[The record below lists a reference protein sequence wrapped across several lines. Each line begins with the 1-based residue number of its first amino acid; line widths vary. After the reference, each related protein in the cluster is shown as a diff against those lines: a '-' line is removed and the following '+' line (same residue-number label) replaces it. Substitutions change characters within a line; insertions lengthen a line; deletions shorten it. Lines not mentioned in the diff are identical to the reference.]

1 MISKSECWG
10 LSLSDATLVT
20 RAEERSV
27 ILLFNNHASCSEI
40 TNLLWASQYIII
52 TFHISIHVRSL
63 SDDYQCTV
71 GHDLDKTPLKPK
83 SSNAFGYC
91 RTSFG
96 RCRMTLNLSLAP
108 FRALKMPKKGL
119 KTTKKCLF
127 WYSAASYVTQI
138 NFFLQYASSY
148 VS

>member
-1 MISKSECWG
+1 MLAECFTNDKD
-10 LSLSDATLVT
+10 LDAT
-20 RAEERSV
+20 EERREE
-27 ILLFNNHASCSEI
+27 CTMEI
-40 TNLLWASQYIII
+40 CDKDTEAG
-52 TFHISIHVRSL
+52 H
-63 SDDYQCTV
+63 QCTV

-83 SSNAFGYC
+83 STNAFGYC

-96 RCRMTLNLSLAP
+96 RCRMTWNLSLAP

-127 WYSAASYVTQI
+127 GYSEASYVTQI
-138 NFFLQYASSY
+138 HFFLQYASSY